1 MRVFAEHPETLVAL
15 AGLAVLAVLFAVA
28 WSMRGRA
35 KPGRSVQ
42 PRTEPPEGLTASG
55 ARFLRLQA
63 YDATCLTAALLDLES
78 HDAIGIERTDGRY
91 RITPEGTPGAVPG
104 PEGEMARALFDA
116 ETAVEIGG
124 GGPSQRLLAAAAVL
138 SAGLERRFRESHLRA
153 RGGLVAAV
161 LVTGLVVLGTIAYA
175 VERDQWDFVAL
186 SAGAAVLMLCSFG
199 LGRHAARRLA
209 VGESRTFLQLGLSIV
224 LVVGAGLLVGEA
236 HEQGPIV
243 FPFALAGIGYLIFKA
258 DVLLTPSDEARAALD
273 QIEGYLLHLKQGE
286 DPLGSWERM
295 FRSGLPYAVAAGI
308 ERSWIE
314 RLDIARG
321 VTESSYD
328 VSFAVGL
335 DEAVRKATA
344 G

>member
-1 MRVFAEHPETLVAL
+1 VFAEHPETLVAL
-15 AGLAVLAVLFAVA
+15 IGLAVLAALFAVS

-35 KPGRSVQ
+35 RPGRSVQ
-42 PRTEPPEGLTASG
+42 PRMEPPEGLSAAG
-55 ARFLRLQA
+55 ARFLRLQG

-78 HDAIGIERTDGRY
+78 RDAIRIERTESQY
-91 RITPEGTPGAVPG
+91 RLTPEGTPGALPG
-104 PEGEMARALFDA
+104 PEGEMARALFDGHDD
-116 ETAVEIGG
+116 VVLGG
-124 GGPSQRLLAAAAVL
+124 GGSTTPIRAAAAKL
-138 SAGLERRFRESHLRA
+138 SAGLEREFRESHLRP

-161 LVTGLVVLGTIAYA
+161 LVTGLAALGA
-175 VERDQWDFVAL
+175 VGFAGRRDWDFLAF
-186 SAGAAVLMLCSFG
+186 SAGAAVLILCAFG

-209 VGESRTFLQLGLSIV
+209 VGESKTYLQLGLSIV

-236 HEQGPIV
+236 HEEGPIV
-243 FPFALAGIGYLIFKA
+243 FPFALAGIGYVMFKA
-258 DVLLTPSDEARAALD
+258 DTLLTPSEKSREALD

-328 VSFAVGL
+328 VSFATGL
-335 DEAVRKATA
+335 DEAVRKAT